1 MIKFLNII
9 NDRFY
14 ILVNFSINI
23 VKTPIQRNFLNQ
35 FGFMLLASC
44 LIGSHFDA
52 ISSVKRSVIIV
63 ASTQIKEAA
72 IGLPPQAKEL
82 LENIADHLMQG
93 IEGELQPN
101 LIRAKMAAAEGAYH
115 LMGASI
121 ASSKSKQISY
131 HNLRSVICHLMGI
144 SIILPKED
152 ANHLKEII
160 DHMITM
166 VENLSIASIE

>member
-1 MIKFLNII
+1 
-9 NDRFY
+9 
-14 ILVNFSINI
+14 
-23 VKTPIQRNFLNQ
+23 
-35 FGFMLLASC
+35 
-44 LIGSHFDA
+44 
-52 ISSVKRSVIIV
+52 
-63 ASTQIKEAA
+63 
-72 IGLPPQAKEL
+72 
-82 LENIADHLMQG
+82 
-93 IEGELQPN
+93 
-101 LIRAKMAAAEGAYH
+101 
-115 LMGASI
+115 MGASI

>member
-101 LIRAKMAAAEGAYH
+101 LIRAKMAAAEGA
-115 LMGASI
+115 
-121 ASSKSKQISY
+121 
-131 HNLRSVICHLMGI
+131 
-144 SIILPKED
+144 
-152 ANHLKEII
+152 
-160 DHMITM
+160 
-166 VENLSIASIE
+166 